1 MTEKLV
7 KLAPVK
13 RGDAEFTAYLR
24 EIADRFEAGEIS
36 EIIVITHDRQ
46 HYDYRTHASWE
57 DRWRALGAIENAK
70 SKVLLSD

>member
-1 MTEKLV
+1 MTGKIM
-7 KLAPVK
+7 KLAETK
-13 RGDAEFTAYLR
+13 RGDPEFTAYLR

-36 EIIVITHDRQ
+36 EIIVITHDRE